1 MTQTSSPRQQSPVTV
16 LLGGDVML
24 GRGVDQI
31 QAHPGDPLLY
41 EPWVDD
47 ARRYVELAE
56 KANGPIPYP
65 VDFEWLWGDVGPM
78 LDQLAPEVRLINLET
93 SITTDGVFAPGKG
106 IHYRMNPA
114 NIATLKAIRPDVCA
128 LANNHILDFGN
139 RGLRDTL
146 AALDA
151 AGIGTAGAGTTIDA
165 ACRPVV
171 VESASGLRVVIV
183 SVACTS
189 SGVPPAWA
197 AQHDRPGVWLFGDPP
212 GRDIADH
219 VASQAFAHKHP
230 GDILIVSVHWGPNW
244 GYGIG
249 LSEIQFA
256 RRLIDAGVDI
266 VHGHS
271 SHHPR
276 PVEIYHGRPIFYGCG
291 DVIDDYEGIPG
302 YGSYRPELRLLYLVS
317 VEPGGQPAGIR
328 MFPMRIRRM
337 RLEHASRADADWL
350 GKTLTRISRRF
361 HTHID
366 RGADDMLE
374 LSSLGSS
381 VRCSNATE

>member
-1 MTQTSSPRQQSPVTV
+1 MTHTSSSPQQSPVTV
-16 LLGGDVML
+16 VLGGDVML

-31 QAHPGDPLLY
+31 QPHPGDPLLC

-56 KANGPIPYP
+56 KTNGSIPYP
-65 VDFEWLWGDVGPM
+65 VGFDWPWGDVGPM

-93 SITTDGVFAPGKG
+93 TITIDGVFAPAKG

-114 NIATLKAIRPDVCA
+114 NIATLKAFRPDACA

-146 AALDA
+146 DALAAA
-151 AGIGTAGAGTTIDA
+151 SIRSAGAGTSIAA

-171 VESASGLRVVIV
+171 VEPAAGRRVVIV
-183 SVACTS
+183 SVASTS
-189 SGVPPAWA
+189 SGVPLGWA
-197 AQHDRPGVWLFGDPP
+197 AQHDRPGVWLAGDPL
-212 GRDIADH
+212 GRAVADH
-219 VASQAFAHKHP
+219 VAAQALAHKRP

-249 LSEIQFA
+249 QSEIQFA
-256 RRLIDAGVDI
+256 QRLVDAGVDI

-276 PVEIYHGRPIFYGCG
+276 PVEIYHGRPILYGCG

-317 VEPGGQPAGIR
+317 VDPGGQPTGIR
-328 MFPMRIRRM
+328 LLPMRIRRM

-361 HTHID
+361 HTHIE
-366 RGADDMLE
+366 RGADDLLE
-374 LSSLGSS
+374 IRWG
-381 VRCSNATE
+381 

>member
-1 MTQTSSPRQQSPVTV
+1 MTQTSNPSQQSPVTV
-16 LLGGDVML
+16 VLGGDVML

-31 QAHPGDPLLY
+31 LPHPGDPQLH
-41 EPWVDD
+41 EFWVED

-56 KANGPIPYP
+56 KANGPIPHP
-65 VDFEWLWGDVGPM
+65 VGFDWPWGDVGPL
-78 LDQLAPEVRLINLET
+78 LDELAPEVRLINLET
-93 SITTDGVFAPGKG
+93 TITRDGVFAPAKG

-114 NIATLKAIRPDVCA
+114 NIATLKAFRPDACA

-139 RGLRDTL
+139 RGLLDTL
-146 AALDA
+146 DALDA
-151 AGIGTAGAGTTIDA
+151 VGIRAAGAGTSIDA
-165 ACRPVV
+165 ACSPVV
-171 VESASGLRVVIV
+171 VEPASGRRVVIV
-183 SVACTS
+183 SVASTS
-189 SGVPPAWA
+189 SGVPPTWE
-197 AQHDRPGVWLFGDPP
+197 AQHDRPGVWLFGDPA
-212 GRDIADH
+212 GRVADD
-219 VASQAFAHKHP
+219 VAAQVVAHKHP

-249 LSEIQFA
+249 RSEIQFA
-256 RRLIDAGVDI
+256 HRLIDAGVDI

-291 DVIDDYEGIPG
+291 DVIDDYEGISG
-302 YGSYRPELRLLYLVS
+302 YGSYRPELRLLCLVS
-317 VEPGGQPAGIR
+317 VEPGGQPTGIR
-328 MFPMRIRRM
+328 MLPMRIRRI

-366 RGADDMLE
+366 RGPDDLLE
-374 LSSLGSS
+374 IRWG
-381 VRCSNATE
+381 

>member
-1 MTQTSSPRQQSPVTV
+1 MTQTSSPPQQSPVTV

-31 QAHPGDPLLY
+31 QPHPGDPMLY
-41 EPWVDD
+41 EPWVED

-65 VDFEWLWGDVGPM
+65 VDSDWLWGDVGPM

-93 SITTDGVFAPGKG
+93 SITADGRFAPAKG

-114 NIATLKAIRPDVCA
+114 NIATLKAFRPDVCA
-128 LANNHILDFGN
+128 LANNHVLDFGD

-146 AALDA
+146 DTLDA
-151 AGIGTAGAGTTIDA
+151 ASIRTAGAGTSIDA

-171 VESASGLRVVIV
+171 VEPGTGPRVVIV
-183 SVACTS
+183 SVASTS
-189 SGVPPAWA
+189 SGVPLAWA
-197 AQHDRPGVWLFGDPP
+197 AQHDRPGVWLPGDPL
-212 GRDIADH
+212 GRGVADH
-219 VASQAFAHKHP
+219 VAAEALAHKRP
-230 GDILIVSVHWGPNW
+230 GDTLIVSVHWGSNW

-249 LSEIQFA
+249 RSEIQFA
-256 RRLIDAGVDI
+256 QRLIDAGVDI

-276 PVEIYHGRPIFYGCG
+276 PIEIYQGRPIFYGCG

-302 YGSYRPELRLLYLVS
+302 YESYRPELRLLYLVS

-328 MFPMRIRRM
+328 LLPMRVRRM
-337 RLEHASRADADWL
+337 RLEHAPRADADWL
-350 GKTLTRISRRF
+350 GKTLTHISRRF

-366 RGADDMLE
+366 RGADDLLE
-374 LSSLGSS
+374 IRWG
-381 VRCSNATE
+381 

>member
-1 MTQTSSPRQQSPVTV
+1 MTQTSSPPQQSPVTV
-16 LLGGDVML
+16 VLGGDVML

-31 QAHPGDPLLY
+31 QPHPGDPQLC

-56 KANGPIPYP
+56 KTNGPIPYP
-65 VDFEWLWGDVGPM
+65 VGFDWPWGDVGPM

-93 SITTDGVFAPGKG
+93 TITIDGVFAPAKG

-114 NIATLKAIRPDVCA
+114 NIATLKAFRPDACA
-128 LANNHILDFGN
+128 LANNHILDFGD

-146 AALDA
+146 DALAAA
-151 AGIGTAGAGTTIDA
+151 NIRTAGAGTSIAA

-171 VESASGLRVVIV
+171 VEPAAGRRVVIV
-183 SVACTS
+183 SVASTS
-189 SGVPPAWA
+189 SGVPLAWA
-197 AQHDRPGVWLFGDPP
+197 AQDDRPGVWLAGDPL
-212 GRDIADH
+212 GRAVADH
-219 VASQAFAHKHP
+219 VAAEALAHKRSD
-230 GDILIVSVHWGPNW
+230 DILIVSVHWGSNW

-249 LSEIQFA
+249 QSEIQFA
-256 RRLIDAGVDI
+256 QRLVDAGVDI

-276 PVEIYHGRPIFYGCG
+276 PVEIYHGRPILYGCG

-317 VEPGGQPAGIR
+317 VDPGGQPTGIR
-328 MFPMRIRRM
+328 MLPMRIRRM

-350 GKTLTRISRRF
+350 GKTLTHISRRF

-366 RGADDMLE
+366 RGADDLLE
-374 LSSLGSS
+374 IRWG
-381 VRCSNATE
+381 